1 MINNQLAIGQE
12 TLSNLVSQKERLKG
26 VQKTT
31 LDMLNYLGVSNS
43 LMRSVER
50 RDFVDKWIVYVGMV
64 LVLLLV
70 IYLLFWRKS

>member
-1 MINNQLAIGQE
+1 MINNYLAIGQE

-31 LDMLNYLGVSNS
+31 LDMLNYLGISNS

-50 RDFVDKWIVYVGMV
+50 RDSVDKWIVYIGMF
-64 LVLLLV
+64 LILLLLF
-70 IYLLFWRKS
+70 YLLYWRK